1 MRKIFIMLLI
11 AITAV
16 ATTNAQTSKKSQTN
30 KPVNVIK
37 QLNFTIDTY
46 GQKDKQSYSVKRNP
60 NTNLI
65 ESSEKIVPFF
75 FKNTNVNQQLNILR
89 DAFTKDE
96 HVSYQFK
103 HIAPGINDVFSLNV
117 LSENGKESHQEILR
131 SNDDEEMWLLCCK
144 NTENPQLRDAYA
156 VTWIDS
162 KEEGTVKGYIYMIT
176 SLRPDIYQQRLEET
190 KKTFKIEGRVDT
202 DIKDSLYNIYIAD
215 SYDELNSLGDND
227 HVACVPVINKRFEYS
242 VELDKPKAGRIRAIF
257 PDKSL
262 CTAWIDLD
270 MVPGETYRITVH
282 NGYFDEDKEYE
293 RRVGRNSGKSLI
305 VGQRNKND
313 NLPKLTEA
321 QEFSLMRQALVIE
334 NRIKTIKSL
343 LEYIVQQMK
352 QSTLPGNKVAKDING
367 TFKTINEQNILLD
380 ENCTKVIATA
390 KQLEIPHN
398 EVLGLYKKI
407 IEFFTKQSK
416 YINDIY
422 AVPITLYPKVAKYQK
437 SINKEAAKCQ
447 TNVNKLTEKY
457 LDEITHFMEK

>member
-16 ATTNAQTSKKSQTN
+16 ATTNAQTSQKSQTN

-96 HVSYQFK
+96 PVSYQFK

-282 NGYFDEDKEYE
+282 NGYFDEDKKYE

-313 NLPKLTEA
+313 VLLKLRES
-321 QEFSLMRQALVIE
+321 QEFMQLGLVIE
-334 NRIKTIKSL
+334 NRKKTIESL
-343 LEYIVQQMK
+343 QKYIVQQMK
-352 QSTLPGNKVAKDING
+352 QSTLPENKVAKDING
-367 TFKTINEQNILLD
+367 AFKTINEQNILLD
-380 ENCTKVIATA
+380 ENLTKIIAIV

-398 EVLGLYKKI
+398 EVLGLYKEI
-407 IEFFTKQSK
+407 IEFFTKQNK

-447 TNVNKLTEKY
+447 KNVNKLTEKY